1 MDKQEILDQ
10 LRSFPYD
17 RNGYWVIA
25 GSAMVLWGIK
35 KQTAD
40 IDLGCSSK
48 LADRLSADGYP
59 FRYTES
65 GNRHFKLGDSIEIFE
80 NWLQD
85 KVETIEGYQ
94 VVSLQGLIGMKQKLG
109 REKDLKDI
117 EMIRAYLKQ
126 KQGE

>member
-65 GNRHFKLGDSIEIFE
+65 GNRQFKFGDSIEIFE

-85 KVETIEGYQ
+85 KVETMEGYQ
-94 VVSLQGLIGMKQKLG
+94 VVSLQGLIAMKQELS